1 MSEEDFNLENYM
13 INSFFSHQ
21 KAEEARLKYN
31 SYRSIIRKKQ
41 LKIVEKIASQIEF
54 EKINEREGNKNNGS
68 LYRLF
73 NSDYFDIDFVMF
85 YLEKHEENGILDT
98 IINIIY
104 EKFINDSIFY
114 LPQLW

>member
-1 MSEEDFNLENYM
+1 M

-21 KAEEARLKYN
+21 KAEEARKKFN
-31 SYRSIIRKKQ
+31 SYRMILRKTQ
-41 LKIVEKIASQIEF
+41 LKVVEKIASQIEC
-54 EKINEREGNKNNGS
+54 EKSEVEKEGDKNNGS

-85 YLEKHEENGILDT
+85 YLDKHEENGIFETL
-98 IINIIY
+98 INFVY
-104 EKFINDSIFY
+104 EKFINDSVFY